1 MGSRIQ
7 ARLTI
12 QEYNLILENC
22 CADLFATDGRG
33 KIIYANDDSVK
44 VLCCSLEK
52 LLTMDIYQ
60 LRAEGYVSY
69 SMTDEVLRTRRQA
82 MGTYFNKEG
91 QEIACVST
99 PVFDDNENLCM
110 VVTYSRQLDVLET
123 FQKELRQE
131 REKLKG
137 YQAAMDMMGYH
148 GEDQIVANDPS
159 TRKVFASL
167 EALARMDSTIMLYG
181 ESGVGKE
188 VAANFIR
195 RHSARKDAVFVP
207 VNCAAIPNEL
217 IESEL
222 FGYEKGAFTGALKEG
237 RAGLFEIANGGTI
250 FMDEVGELPQA
261 AQAKLLRV
269 LESGEFRRIGGSAVQ
284 KTDVRIIAATNRNL
298 KRMVVEKLFREDLYY
313 RLNVVPVTIPP
324 LRERLEDLEALACVF
339 LNQFNRKHGKSRI
352 LSAQEL
358 VELKAYRWPGNIREL
373 RNVMERFV
381 LTGEFSTWERE
392 IVIRAEERNPPAE
405 EFQSLQRPLKQMLLE
420 TESHYI
426 RQVLEQNGGDVDK
439 TAAVLQIS
447 RSGLYK
453 KLQREKGGGAA
464 N

>member
-1 MGSRIQ
+1 
-7 ARLTI
+7 
-12 QEYNLILENC
+12 
-22 CADLFATDGRG
+22 
-33 KIIYANDDSVK
+33 
-44 VLCCSLEK
+44 
-52 LLTMDIYQ
+52 
-60 LRAEGYVSY
+60 
-69 SMTDEVLRTRRQA
+69 
-82 MGTYFNKEG
+82 
-91 QEIACVST
+91 
-99 PVFDDNENLCM
+99 
-110 VVTYSRQLDVLET
+110 
-123 FQKELRQE
+123 
-131 REKLKG
+131 
-137 YQAAMDMMGYH
+137 
-148 GEDQIVANDPS
+148 
-159 TRKVFASL
+159 
-167 EALARMDSTIMLYG
+167 
-181 ESGVGKE
+181 
-188 VAANFIR
+188 
-195 RHSARKDAVFVP
+195 
-207 VNCAAIPNEL
+207 
-217 IESEL
+217 
-222 FGYEKGAFTGALKEG
+222 
-237 RAGLFEIANGGTI
+237 
-250 FMDEVGELPQA
+250 MDEVGELPQA

-426 RQVLEQNGGDVDK
+426 RQVLEQNGGNVDK

>member
-1 MGSRIQ
+1 MNAMEKNQ
-7 ARLTI
+7 VHLTT

-44 VLCCSLEK
+44 VLCCPLEQ
-52 LLTMDIYQ
+52 LLEMDIYQ
-60 LRAEGYVSY
+60 LRAGGFVSY
-69 SMTDEVLRTRRQA
+69 SMTDEVLRTRKQA
-82 MGTYFNKEG
+82 MGTYFNKDG

-99 PVFDDNENLCM
+99 PVFDENGDLCM

-137 YQAAMDMMGYH
+137 YQAAMAMMDYH
-148 GEDQIVANDPS
+148 GEDQIVAHDPA
-159 TRKVFASL
+159 TRRVFASL

-195 RHSARKDAVFVP
+195 RHSARRDAVFVP

-237 RAGLFEIANGGTI
+237 RAGLFEIANGGTL
-250 FMDEVGELPQA
+250 FMDEVGELPLA

-269 LESGEFRRIGGSAVQ
+269 LESGEFRRVGGSEIQ
-284 KTDVRIIAATNRNL
+284 KTDVRIIAATNRDL
-298 KRMVVEKLFREDLYY
+298 KRMVAEKTFRDDLYY
-313 RLNVVPVTIPP
+313 RLNVVPITIPP
-324 LRERLEDLEALACVF
+324 LRERPEDLKALSYVF
-339 LNQFNRKHGKSRI
+339 LAQFNRKHGKTRI
-352 LSAQEL
+352 LSEQEIA
-358 VELKAYRWPGNIREL
+358 ELQTYRWPGNIREL

-381 LTGEFSTWERE
+381 LTGEFTTWEKGASVQRTAQE
-392 IVIRAEERNPPAE
+392 ATRVGLPTA
-405 EFQSLQRPLKQMLLE
+405 QRPLKQVMAELE
-420 TESHYI
+420 EAYI
-426 RQVLEQNGGDVDK
+426 RQALEQNGGDVDR
-439 TAAVLQIS
+439 TAAVLQVS

-453 KLQREKGGGAA
+453 KIKKGKENG
-464 N
+464 

>member
-1 MGSRIQ
+1 MGKNQ
-7 ARLTI
+7 VHLTT

-44 VLCCSLEK
+44 VLCCPLEK
-52 LLTMDIYQ
+52 LLEMDIYQ
-60 LRAEGYVSY
+60 LRAGGFVSY
-69 SMTDEVLRTRRQA
+69 SMTDEVLRTRKQA
-82 MGTYFNKEG
+82 MGTYFNKDG

-99 PVFDDNENLCM
+99 PVFDENGDLCM

-137 YQAAMDMMGYH
+137 YQAAMAMMDYH
-148 GEDQIVANDPS
+148 GEDQIVAHDPA
-159 TRKVFASL
+159 TRRVFASL

-195 RHSARKDAVFVP
+195 RHSARRDAVFVP

-237 RAGLFEIANGGTI
+237 RAGLFEIANGGTL
-250 FMDEVGELPQA
+250 FMDEVGELPLA

-269 LESGEFRRIGGSAVQ
+269 LESGEFRRVGGSEIQ
-284 KTDVRIIAATNRNL
+284 KTDVRIIAATNRDL
-298 KRMVVEKLFREDLYY
+298 KRMVAEKTFRDDLYY
-313 RLNVVPVTIPP
+313 RLNVVPITIPP
-324 LRERLEDLEALACVF
+324 LRERPEDLKALSYVF
-339 LNQFNRKHGKSRI
+339 LAQFNRKHGKTRI
-352 LSAQEL
+352 LSEQEIA
-358 VELKAYRWPGNIREL
+358 ELQTYRWPGNIREL

-381 LTGEFSTWERE
+381 LTGEFTTWEKGASVQRTAQE
-392 IVIRAEERNPPAE
+392 ATRVGLPTA
-405 EFQSLQRPLKQMLLE
+405 QRPLKQVMAELE
-420 TESHYI
+420 EAYI
-426 RQVLEQNGGDVDK
+426 RQALEQNGGDVDR
-439 TAAVLQIS
+439 TAAVLQVS

-453 KLQREKGGGAA
+453 KIKKGKENG
-464 N
+464 

>member
-1 MGSRIQ
+1 MGKNQ
-7 ARLTI
+7 VHLTT

-44 VLCCSLEK
+44 VLCCPLEQ
-52 LLTMDIYQ
+52 LLEMDIYQ
-60 LRAEGYVSY
+60 LRAGGYVSY
-69 SMTDEVLRTRRQA
+69 SMTDEVLRTRKQA
-82 MGTYFNKEG
+82 MGTYFNKDG

-99 PVFDDNENLCM
+99 PVFDENGDLCM

-137 YQAAMDMMGYH
+137 YQAAMAMMDYH
-148 GEDQIVANDPS
+148 GEDQVVTHDPA
-159 TRKVFASL
+159 TRRVFASL
-167 EALARMDSTIMLYG
+167 EALARMESTIMLYG

-195 RHSARKDAVFVP
+195 RHSARRDAVFVP

-237 RAGLFEIANGGTI
+237 RAGLFEIANGGTL
-250 FMDEVGELPQA
+250 FMDEVGELPLA

-269 LESGEFRRIGGSAVQ
+269 LESGEFRRVGGSEIQ
-284 KTDVRIIAATNRNL
+284 KTDVRIIAATNRDL
-298 KRMVVEKLFREDLYY
+298 KHMVAEKTFRDDLYY
-313 RLNVVPVTIPP
+313 RLNVVPITIPP
-324 LRERLEDLEALACVF
+324 LRERPEDLKALSYVF
-339 LNQFNRKHGKSRI
+339 LAQFNRKHGKTRI
-352 LSAQEL
+352 LSEQEIA
-358 VELKAYRWPGNIREL
+358 ELQTYRWPGNIREL

-381 LTGEFSTWERE
+381 LTGEFTTWEKGASVQRTAQE
-392 IVIRAEERNPPAE
+392 ATRVGLPTA
-405 EFQSLQRPLKQMLLE
+405 QRPLKQVMAELE
-420 TESHYI
+420 EAYI
-426 RQVLEQNGGDVDK
+426 QQALEQNGGDVDR
-439 TAAVLQIS
+439 TAAVLQVS

-453 KLQREKGGGAA
+453 KIKKGKENG
-464 N
+464 

>member
-1 MGSRIQ
+1 MGKNQ
-7 ARLTI
+7 VHLTT

-44 VLCCSLEK
+44 VLCCPLEK
-52 LLTMDIYQ
+52 LLEMDIYQ
-60 LRAEGYVSY
+60 LRAGGFVSY
-69 SMTDEVLRTRRQA
+69 SMTDEVLRTRKQA
-82 MGTYFNKEG
+82 MGTYFNKDG

-99 PVFDDNENLCM
+99 PVFDENGDLCM

-131 REKLKG
+131 KEKLKG
-137 YQAAMDMMGYH
+137 YQAAMAMMDYH
-148 GEDQIVANDPS
+148 GEDQIVANDPA
-159 TRKVFASL
+159 TRRVFASL

-195 RHSARKDAVFVP
+195 RHSIRKDAVFVP

-237 RAGLFEIANGGTI
+237 RAGLFEVANGGTL
-250 FMDEVGELPQA
+250 FMDEVGELPLA

-269 LESGEFRRIGGSAVQ
+269 LESGEFRRVGGSEIQ
-284 KTDVRIIAATNRNL
+284 KTDVRIIAATNRDL
-298 KRMVVEKLFREDLYY
+298 KRMVAENTFRDDLYY
-313 RLNVVPVTIPP
+313 RLNVVPITIPP
-324 LRERLEDLEALACVF
+324 LRERPADLKALAYVF
-339 LNQFNRKHGKSRI
+339 LAQFNRKHGKSRI
-352 LSAQEL
+352 LSEQEL
-358 VELKAYRWPGNIREL
+358 AELQTYRWPGNIREL

-381 LTGEFSTWERE
+381 LTGEFTTWEKGASAQGTAQEAAR
-392 IVIRAEERNPPAE
+392 VGLPTA
-405 EFQSLQRPLKQMLLE
+405 QRPLKQVMAELE
-420 TESHYI
+420 EAYI
-426 RQVLEQNGGDVDK
+426 RQALEQNDGDVDR
-439 TAAVLQIS
+439 TAAVLQVS

-453 KLQREKGGGAA
+453 KIKKGKENG
-464 N
+464 